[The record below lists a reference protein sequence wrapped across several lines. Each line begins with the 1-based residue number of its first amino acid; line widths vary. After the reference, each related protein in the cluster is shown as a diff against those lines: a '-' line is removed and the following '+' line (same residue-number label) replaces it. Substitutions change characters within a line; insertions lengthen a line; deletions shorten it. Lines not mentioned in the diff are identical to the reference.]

1 MSNQHGY
8 PNVGATFY
16 PGGVDDFYMP
26 EVISPAP
33 QRVMPEVPE
42 QIQDNLAHLELEA
55 NGPQSPPQHWHPGN
69 QSYRSR
75 DSSVSTLG
83 QQNYQY
89 QNGVHQGGEGYG
101 QPPNNQYS
109 NPPPNTSTYPQ
120 DPYARDYSG
129 SSYHVDQPRFSPF
142 PKLENPPPNVPPTDD
157 EREVILEQARIQVLN
172 SNDPEMQLQW
182 AQDSLVYV
190 EAAIQHELRIAENQP
205 ARPQTPQVEHQL
217 RVDAI
222 NVVSFLAEQHHPK
235 AEFMRGMWLE
245 FGKFGFRVDKKEA
258 FRCYSR
264 AAEKGYARAEYRIGM
279 QYETSNEPAK
289 AIRHYTR
296 GVAKGDSA
304 SNYRLG
310 MMTLLGQHGQ
320 KQDYARGVQ
329 LIRYAAQHSDENA
342 PQGAYIYG
350 MLLARELP
358 QITVPEVFLPFDLNG
373 ARMNIERAAFLGFA
387 RAQLKMGLAYE
398 LCQLGCDFNPALS
411 LHYNALAAR
420 QGEPEADI
428 AISKWFL
435 CGYDGVFEKNEE
447 LAFTYAQRAAQSALP
462 TAEFAMGYYYEI
474 GMFVSRDLSE
484 ARKWY
489 EKAAEH
495 GNKDASGR
503 LDGLSRSQT
512 LSKKDHE
519 NVAIAR
525 IKSQYGSQ
533 RGKRPE
539 RFKTPAPPMPT
550 IADRADSPVAMPDP
564 SEVKLPR
571 GGNLAHHNAGGPPQG
586 PPRPTSAAPYPLD
599 SGPPRLDTR
608 PGTAAGFV
616 NPSVRPNS
624 AFGISPNIRP
634 TSAASIGPVSPVGY
648 PAGSSGPGYTPQR
661 PYSSFGNVGPSRGRG
676 RPTQR
681 PGPTGP
687 SNQGYRQPTP
697 AGRGAPAHEGLSGGS
712 KTQDDPNRAQI
723 PRLDIGFQAP
733 LDDRRHRLQKPS
745 APDTNK
751 PQPTVPDLGHK
762 APLNSTPATSKPSP
776 LPHSKTFA
784 NDQRPSSTRPPNG
797 RTGAPGTQTRQESM
811 PPNAMSGARPV
822 PSGSPPLAT
831 PDPPAKNTTAAAKS
845 TAPKPTTAPPAAARP
860 PGQGPK
866 TFDEMGV
873 PQHQKENEC
882 VVM

>member
-1 MSNQHGY
+1 M
-8 PNVGATFY
+8 AL
-16 PGGVDDFYMP
+16 
-26 EVISPAP
+26 
-33 QRVMPEVPE
+33 VMPEVPE

-55 NGPQSPPQHWHPGN
+55 NGPQSPPQHGHPNN

-75 DSSVSTLG
+75 DSSISTLG
-83 QQNYQY
+83 QFSNQY
-89 QNGVHQGGEGYG
+89 QNDAHHGGNGYG
-101 QPPNNQYS
+101 QPPNDRYS
-109 NPPPNTSTYPQ
+109 HRPQ
-120 DPYARDYSG
+120 NAPVQPHDPYAHEYPG

-142 PKLENPPPNVPPTDD
+142 PRLENPPPNVPPTDD
-157 EREVILEQARIQVLN
+157 EREIILEQARIQVLN

-190 EAAIQHELRIAENQP
+190 EAAIQHELRVSENQP

-235 AEFMRGMWLE
+235 AEFMKGMWLE

-264 AAEKGYARAEYRIGM
+264 AAEKGYERAEYRIGM

-320 KQDYARGVQ
+320 PQDYARGVQ

-350 MLLARELP
+350 VLLARELP
-358 QITVPEVFLPFDLNG
+358 QITVPELFLPFDLNG

-387 RAQLKMGLAYE
+387 RAQSKMGSAYE
-398 LCQLGCDFNPALS
+398 LCLLGCDFNPALS

-420 QGEPEADI
+420 QGEPEADM

-435 CGYDGVFEKNEE
+435 CGYEGVFEKNEE
-447 LAFTYAQRAAQSALP
+447 LAFTYAQRAAQGGLP
-462 TAEFAMGYYYEI
+462 TAEFAMGYYHEI
-474 GMFVSRDLSE
+474 GMFVLTDLKE

-495 GNKDASGR
+495 GNKDAAGR

-512 LSKKDHE
+512 LSKDHE
-519 NVAIAR
+519 KVAIER

-533 RGKRPE
+533 KGKRPE
-539 RFKTPAPPMPT
+539 RFKTAAPPMPT
-550 IADRADSPVAMPDP
+550 IADRADSPVSMPEP
-564 SEVKLPR
+564 SEVKMAR
-571 GGNLAHHNAGGPPQG
+571 GGNLAHMNPVGPPQG
-586 PPRPTSAAPYPLD
+586 PPRPTSTAPYPLD

-608 PGTAAGFV
+608 PGTAAGFI
-616 NPSVRPNS
+616 NPNIRPNS

-634 TSAASIGPVSPVGY
+634 TSAATIGPVSPVSF
-648 PAGSSGPGYTPQR
+648 PAGSPGPGFVPQR
-661 PYSSFGNVGPSRGRG
+661 PYSTFDNSGAGRGRG
-676 RPTQR
+676 RPVQR
-681 PGPTGP
+681 PGPGGP
-687 SNQGYRQPTP
+687 STQGYRQPTP
-697 AGRGAPAHEGLSGGS
+697 AGRGAPAGGVPLGGS
-712 KTQDDPNRAQI
+712 KMQDDLNRAQI

-733 LDDRRHRLQKPS
+733 LDDRRNRLHKN
-745 APDTNK
+745 ATPDTNK
-751 PQPTVPDLGHK
+751 PQPTPPELGYK
-762 APLNSTPATSKPSP
+762 AALDATPTTSKPPP
-776 LPHSKTFA
+776 LPHSHTFA
-784 NDQRPSSTRPPNG
+784 NDQRPSSTRPANG
-797 RTGAPGTQTRQESM
+797 TSGALGTHVRQESM
-811 PPNAMSGARPV
+811 PTSTMSGARPA
-822 PSGSPPLAT
+822 PSGPPT
-831 PDPPAKNTTAAAKS
+831 PVVPDPPAKNPVTKTTS
-845 TAPKPTTAPPAAARP
+845 APPAVARP
-860 PGQGPK
+860 PGKGPK

-873 PQHQKENEC
+873 PHVQKENEC